1 MDINALIKQTAVKYG
16 IPENLFRALVK
27 QESGFNPRAV
37 SPAGAMGLAQLMPT
51 TAKALGVEDPFD
63 PAQNLEGGAKYL
75 RQQYDRFGRWDLA
88 LAAYNAGPGAV
99 ERYGGIPPYRE
110 TQNYVRNVLAMAG
123 DTGAAIPGIGA
134 AQSGKTHQAEQ
145 QGIARQLTQA
155 MLDRMKEE
163 LFAPKET
170 FPAGKT
176 SPPVRTLAALPAQ
189 NAPKPI
195 PLSGLTPEESFYL
208 QRIFNQGG
216 K

>member
-1 MDINALIKQTAVKYG
+1 VDIDALIKQTAARYG
-16 IPENLFRALVK
+16 IPEDLFRALVK

-37 SPAGAMGLAQLMPT
+37 SPAGAMGLTQLMPA
-51 TAKALGVEDPFD
+51 TARALGVEDPFD

-75 RQQYDRFGRWDLA
+75 RQQYDRFGDWGLA
-88 LAAYNAGPGAV
+88 LAAFNAGPGAV
-99 ERYGGIPPYRE
+99 QKYGGIPPYQE
-110 TQNYVRNVLAMAG
+110 TQDYVRNVLAMAG
-123 DTGAAIPGIGA
+123 DVGATTPGVGT
-134 AQSGKTHQAEQ
+134 AQAGETRQAGR

-170 FPAGKT
+170 APLKQT
-176 SPPVRTLAALPAQ
+176 SPPVRTLAALAAQ
-189 NAPKPI
+189 NAPKLV

-216 K
+216 R